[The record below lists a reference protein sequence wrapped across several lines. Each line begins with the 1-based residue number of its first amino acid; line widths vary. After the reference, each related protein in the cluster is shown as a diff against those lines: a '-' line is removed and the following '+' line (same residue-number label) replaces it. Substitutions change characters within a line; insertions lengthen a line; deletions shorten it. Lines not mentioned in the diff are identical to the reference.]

1 MQDLN
6 VTLVQSDII
15 WEDVQKNL
23 AGFEQKLE
31 QLDHKPDLV
40 VLPEMFSTGFTMN
53 VEKSAETVDGI
64 ALNWMK
70 AYAEKLNCV
79 IAGSLLI
86 IDQGKYFNRLFWVKP
101 EGTFG
106 YYNKRHLFSMAGE
119 QLKMAQ
125 GQDKKIATLKDWNF
139 NLQICYDLRF
149 PVWSK
154 NNFSKGKFAY
164 DVLVYVANWP
174 EIRRHAYKSLLVARA
189 IENQCYVI
197 WVNRVGYDNNGI
209 FHSGDS
215 MVVDPAGQ
223 IIAQAEAGKEEIIH
237 ASLSRQ
243 FLDEFRNKFK
253 FGQDWDRFTIQM

>member
-23 AGFEQKLE
+23 AGFEQKLKRF
-31 QLDHKPDLV
+31 DHKPDLV

-53 VEKSAETVDGI
+53 VEKYAETIDGI

-70 AYAEKLNCV
+70 ESAAKLNSV
-79 IAGSLLI
+79 IAGSVLI
-86 IDQGKYFNRLFWVKP
+86 VDQRKYFNRLFWVKP
-101 EGTFG
+101 DGTFG

-125 GQDKKIATLKDWNF
+125 GQEKKIATLKDWNF

-189 IENQCYVI
+189 IENQCYII

-215 MVVDPAGQ
+215 MVVDPAGT
-223 IIAQAEAGKEEIIH
+223 IIALAKSGREEIIH

-243 FLDEFRNKFK
+243 VLDELRNKFK